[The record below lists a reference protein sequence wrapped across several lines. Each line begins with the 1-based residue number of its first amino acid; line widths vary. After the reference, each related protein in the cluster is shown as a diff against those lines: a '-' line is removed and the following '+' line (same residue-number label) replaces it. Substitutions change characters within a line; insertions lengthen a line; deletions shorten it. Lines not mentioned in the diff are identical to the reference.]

1 MYINR
6 SISEQIKED
15 LLRDNKIVILY
26 GSRQVGKTTL
36 ANKILDE
43 LNFKTLRINA
53 EEMQYQ
59 SVLSSRDLKKLQALI
74 GGHEILFID
83 EAQYIKEA
91 GLNLKLIHDHIP
103 EVKVLVTGS
112 SAFDLANKVSEPLT
126 GRSWKHALYPI
137 SYTELSKDKTD
148 FDLSRDLDE
157 RLIYG
162 SYPELFSI
170 VGDKEKERY
179 LQELTNSY
187 LFKDIFSFATI
198 KHHSKIWQLLR
209 LLAFQIGSEVSIN
222 ELATQLGISRDA
234 VNNYL
239 NLLEKSFI
247 IFRLSGFSR
256 NLRKEVSKMDK
267 IFFFDLGIRNTMIN
281 NLNPLEMRND
291 TGQLWENFLIAERL
305 KTNSYS
311 QHYCNPYFWRLYSG
325 AELDYIEEYGGKVHG
340 YEFKWGKKKPS
351 PPASWAGTY
360 PNSTFQLINR
370 ENFLG
375 FVR

>member
-1 MYINR
+1 MFINR
-6 SISEQIKED
+6 AVSGQVKKD
-15 LLRDNKIVILY
+15 LLRDNKVVILY

-43 LNFKTLRINA
+43 LHFKILRINA

-59 SVLSSRDLKKLQALI
+59 SVLSSRDLKKLRALI
-74 GGHEILFID
+74 GKHEILFID

-137 SYTELSKDKTD
+137 SYGELSEGETD

-162 SYPELFSI
+162 SYPELFSMT
-170 VGDKEKERY
+170 GNKEKERY

-222 ELATQLGISRDA
+222 ELSTQLSISRDA
-234 VNNYL
+234 VNNYI

-247 IFRLSGFSR
+247 IFRLSAFSG
-256 NLRKEVSKMDK
+256 NLRKEVSKMNK
-267 IFFFDLGIRNTMIN
+267 VFFFDLGIRNTMIN

-305 KTNSYS
+305 KKNSYS
-311 QHYCNPYFWRLYSG
+311 QHYSNPYFWRLYSG

-340 YEFKWGKKKPS
+340 YEFKWGKKKVS
-351 PPASWAGTY
+351 PPKSWTKTY

-370 ENFLG
+370 ENFLD
-375 FVR
+375 FIR

>member
-6 SISEQIKED
+6 AISEQIKED
-15 LLRDNKIVILY
+15 LLKGDKVVILY

-43 LNFKTLRINA
+43 LDFNALRINA

-59 SVLSSRDLKKLQALI
+59 SVLSSRDLKKMRALI
-74 GGHEILFID
+74 GKYEILFID
-83 EAQYIKEA
+83 EAQYIKDA

-126 GRSWKHALYPI
+126 GRAWKHALYPI
-137 SYTELSKDKTD
+137 SYAELSKEKTD
-148 FDLSRDLDE
+148 FDLIRDLDE

-162 SYPELFSI
+162 SYPELLSL
-170 VGDKEKERY
+170 GGNKEKERY
-179 LQELTNSY
+179 LKELTNSY
-187 LFKDIFSFATI
+187 LFKDIFAFATI

-222 ELATQLGISRDA
+222 ELATQLGISRDT
-234 VNNYL
+234 VNNYI

-281 NLNPLEMRND
+281 NLNPLDMRND
-291 TGQLWENFLIAERL
+291 IGQLWENFLITERL
-305 KTNSYS
+305 KKNSYS

-340 YEFKWGKKKPS
+340 YEFKWKKKKAAS
-351 PPASWAGTY
+351 PKSWTETY
-360 PNSTFQLINR
+360 PNSTFQLINQ
-370 ENFLG
+370 ENFLD
-375 FVR
+375 FVK